1 MTNYLY
7 HPGDRVYVRPDLTD
21 TEEYKMLSGKSEGE
35 SWGIY
40 SWMKDYAGKEI
51 VIQKIELARGVYTA
65 QGINGCIWSDE
76 MFEPLNECFCSSLL

>member
-51 VIQKIELARGVYTA
+51 VIQK
-65 QGINGCIWSDE
+65 N
-76 MFEPLNECFCSSLL
+76 